1 MGRGS
6 SPAPLV
12 TPEAAGRGELVVAG
26 AQGGGQKKWGT
37 SLGDQLGS
45 WWLEGTVLESSCS

>member
-1 MGRGS
+1 MGRGT

-12 TPEAAGRGELVVAG
+12 TPGAAGRGELVVAG
-26 AQGGGQKKWGT
+26 AQGGGQKWGA
-37 SLGDQLGS
+37 SLGDRLGS